1 MANGSGV
8 KPKGL
13 GFRMLQ
19 AVEKLKMHRLNQPK
33 RLPAGMQMRSRTG
46 KLLAEGAVRKGGED
60 PGKKSAK
67 NFFHGIG
74 SNVQRSTRRVGS
86 DTVWEETIG
95 NWPLCLRPIVVSHL
109 QNR

>member
-19 AVEKLKMHRLNQPK
+19 AVEKFSMHRLNQPK

-60 PGKKSAK
+60 PSKKSAK
-67 NFFHGIG
+67 NFFHGKG

-86 DTVWEETIG
+86 DAGREETIG
-95 NWPLCLRPIVVSHL
+95 TCPLGLGPIVVTHL
-109 QNR
+109 RNR